1 MTNALTPDYVAQEIA
16 GAGQLTVKE
25 LMALTG
31 KAETTVRNVLKT
43 LVEELRVV
51 KIDDAKPAAYRV
63 PTETEAEVLDTEDVE
78 VIDPEIIAESVAEA
92 EAAEEAKLNK
102 ILGAITA
109 DVDEPKVKKSR
120 KIAKTDVPDEHNER
134 VRVNGESVWVTEAYP
149 RLDEVPQFIDVT
161 EVFGVA
167 LEADEV
173 PAGENHT
180 AEQIAAVYY
189 RVVAEYLELMLDEE
203 AITRPVW
210 YGRTCRLRHLVV
222 GHGRGTALAKPV
234 GKSSDK

>member
-25 LMALTG
+25 LMELTG
-31 KAETTVRNVLKT
+31 KAETTVRTVLKSM
-43 LVEELRVV
+43 VEELRVV
-51 KIDDAKPAAYRV
+51 KIDDVKPAAYRMI
-63 PTETEAEVLDTEDVE
+63 TEQE
-78 VIDPEIIAESVAEA
+78 VAEMDDEEPEYGVKHKIELDEDA
-92 EAAEEAKLNK
+92 EAKLNE

-134 VRVNGESVWVTEAYP
+134 VRVNGESMWVTEAYP

-173 PAGENHT
+173 PSGENHT